1 MSIDLS
7 ELPNTEFDWP
17 QTLKIHHG
25 NEELA
30 TQLCTMLLEQLDE
43 FEQSFTTAFE
53 SQNWEML
60 KKQAHKLRGGLC
72 YLSTP
77 RLSFILKH
85 LEERSGE
92 QTLNQALITQLYK
105 LSIGSMGRLK
115 DVLSQ

>member
-25 NEELA
+25 NEALA

-43 FEQSFTTAFE
+43 FEQSFTSAFE
-53 SQNWEML
+53 NQDLETL

-77 RLSFILKH
+77 RLSFLLKH
-85 LEERSGE
+85 LEERAGE
-92 QTLNQALITQLYK
+92 QPPNQTLIAQLYK
-105 LSIGSMGRLK
+105 LSMGSMGRLK